1 MVVAVG
7 YAMVINMMATAEV
20 WPFFAIGFVLGTVTE
35 ITLIGLG
42 AIGVGLA
49 LIYLN
54 LSKVGG
60 SGSSDGGA
68 RTGTG
73 DAVGDIIDNY

>member
-1 MVVAVG
+1 MDAL
-7 YAMVINMMATAEV
+7 
-20 WPFFAIGFVLGTVTE
+20 GFVALAAGL
-35 ITLIGLG
+35 IIGLG

-54 LSKVGG
+54 LSKMGG
-60 SGSSDGGA
+60 SSSDGGQS
-68 RTGTG
+68 TGSG

>member
-1 MVVAVG
+1 
-7 YAMVINMMATAEV
+7 MVINMMATAEV

-54 LSKVGG
+54 LSKMGG
-60 SGSSDGGA
+60 SSSDGGQS
-68 RTGTG
+68 TGSG